1 MNKGSI
7 RARVMVG
14 FAAVAVVAAACSQLR
29 GVDRSE
35 RCPERRRIRR
45 GRVR

>member
-14 FAAVAVVAAACSQLR
+14 FAAVAVIAAACSSSGASTAPSADTHALAL
-29 GVDRSE
+29 SAW
-35 RCPERRRIRR
+35 I
-45 GRVR
+45 